1 MIAHHRIF
9 LFTGPGLGPVIAAF
23 VDHRAGFRWNLRV
36 QAIFVAVITIACI
49 LLVPETGA
57 PVLKQKKEAPKEGQ
71 AQPSKRAFFT
81 ATIKSALFGPFNWLF
96 TEPVVAVIC
105 IYLSLLYGIL
115 YGFFEVFPYVFGEIR
130 HWSEE
135 SVGLIFISLLVGF
148 FGAVFVI
155 AVPQQRYET
164 IVRGNLQDGVTFPP
178 EAKLHQMLWASL
190 LPPIGLFIFAWTA
203 PFPHVHWIGAS
214 VGMAVFALGMMVIFT
229 SLIPY
234 LVLYAGPEA
243 PLVLAAGTCARASFG
258 AGFPL
263 FSLQMYE
270 KLTVQGASSLLAGLA
285 LILVPFPFIL
295 IRYGPALRAKS
306 RRAM

>member
-1 MIAHHRIF
+1 MR
-9 LFTGPGLGPVIAAF
+9 
-23 VDHRAGFRWNLRV
+23 
-36 QAIFVAVITIACI
+36 
-49 LLVPETGA
+49 
-57 PVLKQKKEAPKEGQ
+57 QKKQEASKEKEGQ
-71 AQPSKRAFFT
+71 VEPSKRAFVV
-81 ATIKSALFGPFNWLF
+81 ATIKRALIGPFKWLL

-105 IYLSLLYGIL
+105 VYLSLLYGIL
-115 YGFFEVFPYVFGEIR
+115 YGFFEVFPYVFGDIR

-148 FGAVFVI
+148 FGALFVI
-155 AVPQQRYET
+155 AVPQQRYEFK
-164 IVRGNLQDGVTFPP
+164 IRARLEKGQTFPP
-178 EAKLHQMLWASL
+178 EAKLQQMLWAAA

-203 PFPHVHWIGAS
+203 PFPHVHWIGPAI
-214 VGMAVFALGMMVIFT
+214 GMAVFALGMMVIFT

-243 PLVLAAGTCARASFG
+243 PLVLAAGTCTRASFG

-263 FSLQMYE
+263 FSLQMYK

-285 LILVPFPFIL
+285 LLLVPFPFIL

-306 RRAM
+306 RRAT